1 MKSSFKRIF
10 VGSMLTVM
18 ASLLIL
24 PAAFAQSSSAEKI
37 QPYIDT
43 IDQAER
49 GMTLWQMITG
59 GGLVMVVLGALSL
72 LALAIIVYEFMALK
86 VSAMAPKKF
95 CDELILK
102 LEKGEFKAAKKQC
115 GTAQPANII
124 ARIAESGL
132 DKIETRP
139 LVSREAMENATRK
152 EIGRLWQNLSY
163 LSDISTIAPLLGLL
177 GTVLG
182 MIQAFS
188 VIAVQSTGVKPI
200 LLAAGVSKAMIT
212 TAAGLIV
219 AIPVMLFYS
228 YFRGK
233 VQEITSVIET
243 YATDLIKITEEAK

>member
-1 MKSSFKRIF
+1 MKWDQLKRYGF
-10 VGSMLTVM
+10 AVCLAVGLC
-18 ASLLIL
+18 LL
-24 PAAFAQSSSAEKI
+24 AHVSFAQTPGAEL
-37 QPYIDT
+37 QPYINS
-43 IDQAER
+43 IDQAEK
-49 GMTLWQMITG
+49 GMTLWQMILAG
-59 GGLVMVVLGALSL
+59 GYVMIVLGLLSL
-72 LALAIIVYEFMALK
+72 LALAIIVYEFMTLK
-86 VSAMAPKKF
+86 VSILAPKKF
-95 CDELILK
+95 AEDVIQR
-102 LEKGEFKAAKKQC
+102 LEKGEFKAAKKMC
-115 GTAQPANII
+115 TGQPNNLI
-124 ARIAESGL
+124 ARIVQSAL

-139 LVSREAMENATRK
+139 VVSREAMENATRK
-152 EIGRLWQNLSY
+152 EIGQLWQTLSY

-233 VQEITSVIET
+233 VQEITSAIET
-243 YATDLIKITEEAK
+243 YSTDMMKIIEEAK